1 MQPVSRLLSLYL
13 PHMHTQLQ
21 TDKYPDHLINNSFM
35 NLVVMSKGHI
45 KYLNKQNLMKLNALI
60 LQFFKN
66 FSLLKILD

>member
-1 MQPVSRLLSLYL
+1 
-13 PHMHTQLQ
+13 
-21 TDKYPDHLINNSFM
+21 M